1 MAMPNWR
8 ELLPH
13 AFGPFLAQF
22 SSLTDVQVEGI
33 PPIVEGKDV
42 VLCSATASG
51 KTEAYA
57 APAAQMV
64 RTRNSGPASV
74 IIVSP
79 TRALANDLF
88 RRLEGKMDQV
98 GVTFG
103 RRTGEY
109 KKLTKGAFPEIL
121 ITTPESLDSVIARQ
135 PDRLRGTQ
143 LVVLDEIHVLDGSAR
158 GDQLRILLHRLDL
171 ICTTRPQKVAASATV
186 DDPKGLAARYLT
198 DATIVS
204 IPGARSIKVK
214 GFFGRDAEFMVN
226 HLDELAIAKLR
237 KILVFCNSR
246 KDVEGLSRGV
256 RDKTRFREAIFA
268 HHGSL
273 SKNHRERTER
283 QFQTAPV
290 GVCFATMTLEM
301 GIDIGSV
308 DYVLMVGPPH
318 DVPSLLQRIGRGGR
332 RGDTTRAGYVV
343 DNEIEEFIIR
353 TMFRSGAR
361 GALLTS
367 PYAFRPGVIVQQAL
381 VKAGGDE
388 RVSASELRAMLPP
401 SVAHEFDVR
410 KLEGLLEQLVQ
421 QKRLE
426 EGRHGYFVLSQESEA
441 KYDRGSLHSN
451 ISEDVTLKVV
461 DRITGDIV
469 GAMDMPQSAT
479 VQIAGGNRDV
489 VSMDD
494 KRILTDRSTGPGEAK
509 FVSKGYPGTSFRLA
523 RRVIEEI
530 GVAEN
535 VVAAYADEGRLI
547 VLHGFGA
554 FGSLLFADQLAK
566 MCGPKNILKVT
577 PYVVQLAI
585 ELRELP
591 EISANDGLQFTTIH
605 QKKLEGMASGGP
617 FHKDLPNEIRYAS
630 LAEMLGMSEFLEHY
644 AKMKLSV
651 VTGDE
656 LKRSD
661 IAAGL
666 G

>member
-1 MAMPNWR
+1 MPNPNWR

-22 SSLTDVQVEGI
+22 SSLTEVQIEGI
-33 PPIVEGKDV
+33 PPIVAGKDV

-64 RTRNSGPASV
+64 RERKSGPASV

-109 KKLTKGAFPEIL
+109 KKLTNGAFPEIL

-158 GDQLRILLHRLDL
+158 GDQLRILLHRLDS

-186 DDPKGLAARYLT
+186 DDPKGLASRYLT

-214 GFFGRDAEFMVN
+214 SFYGRDAEFMVN
-226 HLDELAIAKLR
+226 HLDELAMAELR

-246 KDVEGLSRGV
+246 KDVEALSRGV

-273 SKNHRERTER
+273 SKAHRERTER
-283 QFQTAPV
+283 QFLTAPV

-343 DNEIEEFIIR
+343 DNDIEEFIIR
-353 TMFRSGAR
+353 AMFRAGAR
-361 GALLTS
+361 GSLLTS

-381 VKAGGDE
+381 VKAGGDV
-388 RVSASELRAMLPP
+388 RVSASELQAILPP
-401 SVAHEFDVR
+401 SVASEFGIR

-426 EGRHGYFVLSQESEA
+426 EGRHGFFVLSQESEA

-469 GAMDMPQSAT
+469 GAMDMPHSAT

-494 KRILTDRSTGPGEAK
+494 KRILTDRSKGPGEAK

-523 RRVIEEI
+523 RRVIEDL

-535 VVAAYADEGRLI
+535 VVAAYADEGRLV

-554 FGSLLFADQLAK
+554 FGSLLFADQLGK
-566 MCGPKNILKVT
+566 MCGPRNILNVT

-591 EISANDGLQFTTIH
+591 EISANDGLLFTTAH

-644 AKMKLSV
+644 AKMKLAI
-651 VTGDE
+651 VTADQLE
-656 LKRSD
+656 RSD